1 MICFPN
7 AKINI
12 GLHIISRREDGYHNI
27 ETVFYPIGLK
37 DALEI
42 VPTCTDEISAST
54 SPDVPFPADN
64 NNVRFANAGSGLTTR
79 TAEPGEPGEPGEEP
93 MLSLP
98 YRFFQTGNVIQGNEA
113 DNLVIKALKLIST
126 EKEIPPVDI
135 HLLKKIPLGAGLGG
149 GSSDAAFMLR
159 LLNNNFRLGY
169 SDKELMQLAA
179 RLGAD
184 CSFFIHNRPAFAGGI
199 GDLLEPIKLDLTSW
213 FLLLVKPDV
222 VVNTKEAY
230 AMITPRHPELSLKE
244 IVKKPVTEWRGLM
257 KNDFESPVFKKYPEI
272 CRIKQQLYDL
282 GAVYA
287 SMSGSGSS
295 VYGFFHSEPDL
306 KGMFSNHFVWTN
318 KEL

>member
-7 AKINI
+7 AKINL

-37 DALEI
+37 EALEI
-42 VPTCTDEISAST
+42 VPTCPNVKSAPT
-54 SPDVPFPADN
+54 SPDVPPAADDKD
-64 NNVRFANAGSGLTTR
+64 VRFANAGPYLTTR
-79 TAEPGEPGEPGEEP
+79 SAELGGEPV
-93 MLSLP
+93 LSP
-98 YRFFQTGNVIQGNEA
+98 QYRFFQTGNVVHGNEG

-126 EKEIPPVDI
+126 VKLLPPIDI
-135 HLLKKIPLGAGLGG
+135 HLFKKIPLGAGLGG

-159 LLNNNFRLGY
+159 MLNDNFSLGY
-169 SDKELMQLAA
+169 PDEELMHLAT

-184 CSFFIHNRPAFAGGI
+184 CPFFIHNRPAFATGI
-199 GDLLEPIKLDLTSW
+199 GDLLEPMELDLSSW

-230 AMITPRHPELSLKE
+230 AMVTPRQPELSLKE
-244 IVKKPVTEWRGLM
+244 IVTKPVMEWRELM
-257 KNDFESPVFKKYPEI
+257 KNDFETAVFKKYPQI

-295 VYGFFHSEPDL
+295 VYGLFQREPDL
-306 KGMFSNHFVWTN
+306 KEMFSDHFIWTN